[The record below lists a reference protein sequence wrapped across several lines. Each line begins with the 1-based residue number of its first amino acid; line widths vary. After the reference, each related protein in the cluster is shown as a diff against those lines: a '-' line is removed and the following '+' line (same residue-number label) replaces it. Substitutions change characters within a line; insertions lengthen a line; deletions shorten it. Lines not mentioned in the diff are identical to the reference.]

1 MSQKLKPCP
10 FCGGQPVIVGQD
22 TDYYYNG
29 FLSVFAHCGTC
40 QASAPGEGYLTRAEA
55 AAGWN
60 YRHNEETPR
69 ERFRREYRET
79 RLLSRISKQALIQ
92 GSTRTALYSFRA
104 YDIMERRS
112 SLPFRLADFK
122 DVKRGGYLWT

>member
-10 FCGGQPVIVGQD
+10 FCAGQPVIVGRD
-22 TDYYYNG
+22 SGWNDYG
-29 FLSVFAHCGTC
+29 EPTVFIHCGHC

-55 AAGWN
+55 ARGWN

-79 RLLSRISKQALIQ
+79 RLLSRISKQAMIR

>member
-10 FCGGQPVIVGQD
+10 FCGGKAQLIEQWIQDPLGRPRVDCSVCRVGF
-22 TDYYYNG
+22 DYIHSQKT
-29 FLSVFAHCGTC
+29 LIK
-40 QASAPGEGYLTRAEA
+40 L
-55 AAGWN
+55 WN
-60 YRHNEETPR
+60 SRHNEETPR

-79 RLLSRISKQALIQ
+79 RLLSRISKQAMIR

-112 SLPFRLADFK
+112 PLPFRLADFK